1 MADDVIIFSKRKQ
14 EMTDE
19 KFIKQ
24 AKQKIIEKEFE
35 HISHKDSEKPEDW
48 NFEVKM
54 IWYNYNDQTDNY
66 IAVFDFSSI
75 SRDNVRYQVLYL
87 DQTNEFLLDR
97 YSMY

>member
-1 MADDVIIFSKRKQ
+1 MSSMKRNQ
-14 EMTDE
+14 EMTDK

-48 NFEVKM
+48 NFDVKM